1 MTLKDTINRV
11 IKDMIVTTKIDMIM
25 EGGNMKSRNKK
36 VINIKRI
43 NHMFMNDNIILKS
56 LQQEVGMKRDS
67 IIIQREKEGDM
78 IKEIKNKE
86 DLDPETRI
94 TITKAETMT
103 FE

>member
-56 LQQEVGMKRDS
+56 L
-67 IIIQREKEGDM
+67 
-78 IKEIKNKE
+78 
-86 DLDPETRI
+86 
-94 TITKAETMT
+94 
-103 FE
+103 